1 MPRDAAPAAGDKAV
15 DVLVIG
21 SGAAG
26 LSGALAAAAGG
37 LKVLVAEK
45 SRYVGGTTAMS
56 GGCTWIPCNHHMA
69 ALGETDSPDDAL
81 TYIRAVAPPGW
92 AESEDPLWQAFVRH
106 APEMLRFVEAN
117 TPLRFGVGL
126 EPDPYAEAPG
136 GKRQGRNVSPRP
148 LSMRVAGALAGR
160 IRPTTSP
167 SIFTYNEVADT
178 QFMAHPWQGL
188 MRYGWRAAWRKL
200 TGKRAMGSALVAGL
214 VRGCLDRSV
223 EFLLEA
229 PARELILDGERVAGA
244 WIEAEG
250 RRLAIRARRGVLLA
264 TGGFEWNAEM
274 MARYLPGPVELTGSP
289 DTNTGDG
296 HRMAEAVGAKLDR
309 MDQSL
314 IYPTKQIV
322 YEGRP
327 HGAPAKDIKLPHIM
341 IVNRHGRRFVNEVAV
356 NIGLAFEI
364 RDPVTRQ
371 PVNLP
376 AWRIFDSQYARKY
389 AHALPASRRPPALYR
404 AGTLRA
410 LAAAIGVDP
419 DGLEDSA
426 RRMSDFARRG
436 VDDDF
441 GRGSH
446 IWDTRIL
453 GDHRHKPNPVLGTIE
468 RPPFYAVPFRASY
481 LGTKGGARTNAHGQV
496 LRPDGSR
503 IAGLYAAGNVMANPI
518 GSKAVGAGTTIG
530 PCLTWGYICGRSLL
544 RENA

>member
-1 MPRDAAPAAGDKAV
+1 MPRDPAPATGDKTV

-26 LSGALAAAAGG
+26 LTGALAAAAGG
-37 LKVLVAEK
+37 LKVLIAEK
-45 SRYVGGTTAMS
+45 SRYVGGTSAMS
-56 GGCTWIPCNHHMA
+56 GGCCWIPGNHCMA
-69 ALGETDSPDDAL
+69 QLGETDSAEEAL
-81 TYIRAVAPPGW
+81 TYLRAVAPEGW
-92 AESEDPLWQAFVRH
+92 ADTEDALWQSFVRH
-106 APEMLRFVEAN
+106 APEMLQFVEAN
-117 TPLRFGVGL
+117 SPLRFGVGL

-136 GKRQGRNVSPRP
+136 GKRRGRNVSPRP
-148 LSMRVAGALAGR
+148 LAMSVAGDLAGR
-160 IRPTTSP
+160 IRPTVSP

-178 QFMAHPWQGL
+178 QFMAHPWEGL
-188 MRYGWRAAWRKL
+188 LRYGWRAAWRKL
-200 TGKRAMGSALVAGL
+200 TGRRAMGSALVAGL
-214 VRGCLDRSV
+214 VRGCRDRGV
-223 EFLLEA
+223 EFLLQA
-229 PARELILDGERVAGA
+229 PGRELILDGERVAGA
-244 WIEAEG
+244 RIEREG
-250 RRLAIRARRGVLLA
+250 RPMTIRARRGVLLA

-296 HRMAEAVGAKLDR
+296 HRMAEAVGAKLDH

-341 IVNRHGRRFVNEVAV
+341 IVNRHGRRFVNEVEV

-364 RDPVTRQ
+364 RDPATRQ

-389 AHALPASRRPPALYR
+389 AHALPAAKAPPLLCR
-404 AGTLRA
+404 ADTLRA
-410 LAAAIGVDP
+410 LAALIDVNA

-426 RRMSDFARRG
+426 RRMCDFARRG

-446 IWDTRIL
+446 IWDTQIL

-468 RPPFYAVPFRASY
+468 KPPFYAVPFRASY
-481 LGTKGGARTNAHGQV
+481 LGTKGGARTNEHGQV
-496 LRPDGSR
+496 LRHDGSR

-518 GSKAVGAGTTIG
+518 GSKAVGAGTTLG
-530 PCLTWGYICGRSLL
+530 PVMTWGYICGRSLT

>member
-1 MPRDAAPAAGDKAV
+1 MPRDAAPATGDKTV

-26 LSGALAAAAGG
+26 LSGALVAAQGG
-37 LKVLVAEK
+37 LEVLVVEK
-45 SRYVGGTTAMS
+45 SRWLGGTSAMS
-56 GGCTWIPCNHHMA
+56 GGCCWIPANHLMA
-69 ALGETDSPDDAL
+69 ELGEKDSPEEAL
-81 TYIRAVAPPGW
+81 TYIRGVAPEGW
-92 AESEDPLWQAFVRH
+92 AATEDALWQAFVRA

-117 TPLRFGVGL
+117 SPLRFGVGL

-136 GKRQGRNVSPRP
+136 GKRRGRNVSPRP
-148 LSMRVAGALAGR
+148 LAMSVAGPFADR
-160 IRPTTSP
+160 IRPTVSP

-178 QFMAHPWQGL
+178 QFMAHPWEGL

-200 TGKRAMGSALVAGL
+200 TGRRAMGSALVAGL
-214 VRGCLDRSV
+214 ARGCLDRGV
-223 EFLLEA
+223 EILLDA
-229 PARELILDGERVAGA
+229 PARGLLQDGDRIVGATIERD
-244 WIEAEG
+244 G
-250 RRLAIRARRGVLLA
+250 RPAAIRARRGVLLA

-274 MARYLPGPVELTGSP
+274 MARYLPGPVELSGSP

-296 HRMAEAVGAKLDR
+296 HRMAEAAGAQLAH

-314 IYPTKQIV
+314 IYPTRQIV

-341 IVNRHGRRFVNEVAV
+341 IVNRHGRRFVNEVEV

-364 RDPVTRQ
+364 RDPETRQ

-376 AWRIFDSQYARKY
+376 AWRIFDRQYARKY
-389 AHALPASRRPPALYR
+389 AHALPATKAPPLLYQ
-404 AGTLRA
+404 APTLRA
-410 LAAAIGVDP
+410 LAAMIEVDP

-426 RRMSDFARRG
+426 KRMNDFARRG

-446 IWDTRIL
+446 IWDTQIL
-453 GDHRHKPNPVLGTIE
+453 GDHRHRPNPVLGTIE

-481 LGTKGGARTNAHGQV
+481 LGTKGGARTNEHGQV

-518 GSKAVGAGTTIG
+518 GSKAVGAGTTLG
-530 PCLTWGYICGRSLL
+530 PILTWGYICGRSLL